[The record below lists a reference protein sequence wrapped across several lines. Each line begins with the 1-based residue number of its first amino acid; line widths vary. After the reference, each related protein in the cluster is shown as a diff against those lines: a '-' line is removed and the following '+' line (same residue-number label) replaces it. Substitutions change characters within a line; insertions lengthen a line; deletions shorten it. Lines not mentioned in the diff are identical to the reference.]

1 MVIVELTGIA
11 VAALLAENFI
21 LVNCLGIGDRVKS
34 FHEPLD
40 AWRTGFSL
48 TIIMVLTALVTWVLD
63 RILQPFALG
72 YYQTLVFALSPLAMV
87 GLLRWFLK
95 NCVPELSQRMDDNL
109 ASIPFNCAAMGV
121 ALIISQRGY
130 GLISALVYALF
141 GGVGAT
147 LALLCYVGLRMDVS
161 LNSCPKCFRGLPI
174 KLITV
179 GLMAMALMGFYG
191 MHMP

>member
-1 MVIVELTGIA
+1 MALVELTGIA

-21 LVNCLGIGDRVKS
+21 LVNCRGIGDRVKA
-34 FHEPLD
+34 FYEPLD
-40 AWRTGFSL
+40 AWRTGLSL
-48 TIIMVLTALVTWVLD
+48 TAVMVLTALVTWVLD

-87 GLLRWFLK
+87 GLLRRFLK
-95 NCVPELSQRMDDNL
+95 NCVPELSRRMDDNL

-121 ALIISQRGY
+121 ALIISHRGY
-130 GLISALVYALF
+130 GLVAALVYALF
-141 GGVGAT
+141 GGVGAA
-147 LALLCYVGLRMDVS
+147 LAMMCYVGLRQDVS
-161 LNSCPKCFRGLPI
+161 LTSCPKCFRGMPI
-174 KLITV
+174 KLVTI